1 MLGEPHPLP
10 FCQSLALLTMS
21 TAPGVEP
28 TWDRTNIVIA
38 VNPMKVADLEAS
50 GYVTLHG
57 RVRGRVVECIGE
69 FKGLHRPGGCETCD
83 RSLRECSAKRT
94 SPQRSRSPPQPA
106 EPVQQPGASRHEPGT
121 KPGSTRI
128 EIGRAGSTC
137 PHSACLRAGTRP
149 AGDASSC
156 GDGGRATGAAVQV
169 RTTSAS
175 GTNGRD
181 IQHPAHHTGPCV
193 SGSTRAFGPR
203 RTATGRTSDA
213 FASSIAA
220 TCRARQHQQQHSGS
234 ITSHEVCADSG
245 SVHPALAWCSTC
257 EPSLTDSG
265 QAPHPSATQASRESF
280 PLSAILLVLWRM
292 PLAVCLAGCLML
304 KKPLMRCVNWLT
316 IKKPYTLVSNLRAPV
331 VPSSAPSSRYHTEKA
346 VPLVSPST
354 IAAGAASTCSL
365 QILSLVRTPSSH
377 VDGEQIIQYTSNAM
391 QEKASICS
399 LSALPLVSTPSSTT
413 DEKGNHDEE
422 TTVVTSHVNRSVEPP
437 SLRCIVS

>member
-1 MLGEPHPLP
+1 MGSY
-10 FCQSLALLTMS
+10 Q
-21 TAPGVEP
+21 
-28 TWDRTNIVIA
+28 
-38 VNPMKVADLEAS
+38 
-50 GYVTLHG
+50 
-57 RVRGRVVECIGE
+57 
-69 FKGLHRPGGCETCD
+69 HRD
-83 RSLRECSAKRT
+83 RSQSDESCRLGGFRLRHSARSSSWAGRRMHWRIQRPASSWRLRDVRSEST
-94 SPQRSRSPPQPA
+94 RMQCEANVSATFSVAAAASRASPAASREPQKAQKASPQPA
-106 EPVQQPGASRHEPGT
+106 EPVQQPGASRHEPGA
-121 KPGSTRI
+121 KPGSTRT

-137 PHSACLRAGTRP
+137 PHSVCLRAGTRP

-220 TCRARQHQQQHSGS
+220 TCRAQQHQQQHSGS

-245 SVHPALAWCSTC
+245 SVHPALACCSTC

-316 IKKPYTLVSNLRAPV
+316 INKPYTLVNNLRAPV

-391 QEKASICS
+391 QEKASIRS
-399 LSALPLVSTPSSTT
+399 LQIL
-413 DEKGNHDEE
+413 
-422 TTVVTSHVNRSVEPP
+422 
-437 SLRCIVS
+437 SL

>member
-1 MLGEPHPLP
+1 MLNNRNQVRRFTVLGEPHPLP

-94 SPQRSRSPPQPA
+94 SPQRSRSPPQPQTKQKKLEKEQKASPQPA

-156 GDGGRATGAAVQV
+156 GDGGRATGAAVQA

-181 IQHPAHHTGPCV
+181 IQHPAKHAHQAHELRMEAHPGSPQTHAHHQGT
-193 SGSTRAFGPR
+193 SQLPR
-203 RTATGRTSDA
+203 GLDR
-213 FASSIAA
+213 
-220 TCRARQHQQQHSGS
+220 
-234 ITSHEVCADSG
+234 
-245 SVHPALAWCSTC
+245 
-257 EPSLTDSG
+257 
-265 QAPHPSATQASRESF
+265 
-280 PLSAILLVLWRM
+280 
-292 PLAVCLAGCLML
+292 
-304 KKPLMRCVNWLT
+304 
-316 IKKPYTLVSNLRAPV
+316 
-331 VPSSAPSSRYHTEKA
+331 
-346 VPLVSPST
+346 
-354 IAAGAASTCSL
+354 
-365 QILSLVRTPSSH
+365 
-377 VDGEQIIQYTSNAM
+377 
-391 QEKASICS
+391 
-399 LSALPLVSTPSSTT
+399 
-413 DEKGNHDEE
+413 
-422 TTVVTSHVNRSVEPP
+422 
-437 SLRCIVS
+437 